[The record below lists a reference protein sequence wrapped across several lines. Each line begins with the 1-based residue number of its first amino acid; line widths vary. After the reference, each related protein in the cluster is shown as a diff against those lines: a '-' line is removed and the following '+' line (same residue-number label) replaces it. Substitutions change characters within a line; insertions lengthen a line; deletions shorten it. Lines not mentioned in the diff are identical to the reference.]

1 MKKIGLKS
9 VVAALILAIV
19 AFVFVIFVE
28 TKMMADYEKT
38 DAVIA
43 IKDIPAYTQIT
54 SKNITEY
61 FKVEQIP
68 KDMKMSGAYSQ
79 IDDIKEVIIEKDM
92 EAGEQ
97 ITKKKLISVENNI
110 LIEYDDPVVL
120 SIRCEHLSNAV
131 SGTLKKG
138 DIVDIVAVNV
148 MDDETETLKEDVYI
162 LGSYDTSGNEMII
175 DDTGSNTAVVFNVLC
190 ERSEYESL
198 LLETSRNNCVIKL
211 VKVNN
216 IK

>member
-28 TKMMADYEKT
+28 TKMMADYEKA
-38 DAVIA
+38 DVVIA

-61 FKVEQIP
+61 FKMEQIP
-68 KDMKMSGAYSQ
+68 KDMKMSGAYSL
-79 IDDIKEVIIEKDM
+79 IDDIKEVIIEKDI

-120 SIRCEHLSNAV
+120 SIRCENLSNAV

-138 DIVDIVAVNV
+138 DIVDIVAVNI

-175 DDTGSNTAVVFNVLC
+175 DDSGSNTAVVFNVLC

>member
-1 MKKIGLKS
+1 MGIIVL
-9 VVAALILAIV
+9 ANCIAFLLITI

-28 TKMMADYEKT
+28 TKTMADYEKA
-38 DAVIA
+38 DVVIA

-61 FKVEQIP
+61 FKMEQIP
-68 KDMKMSGAYSQ
+68 KDMKMSGAYSL
-79 IDDIKEVIIEKDM
+79 IDDIKEVIIEKDI

-120 SIRCEHLSNAV
+120 SIRCENLSNAV

-138 DIVDIVAVNV
+138 DIVDIVAVNI

-175 DDTGSNTAVVFNVLC
+175 DDSGSNTAVVFNVLC

-198 LLETSRNNCVIKL
+198 LLETSRNKYC
-211 VKVNN
+211 
-216 IK
+216 